1 MMFKGRY
8 SRRAET
14 IEKNEEKAIEELVTK
29 LQLNNNNTAG
39 IILFCSAD
47 YNLDVL
53 SSAIRN
59 NFTCPIVACTTAGE
73 IGSTYSTGGIVGI
86 SFSEEV
92 FKFHTVNINQLHQ
105 TNRESIKFLIDKIKP
120 NLAYANNFDSA
131 NMFGFLLI
139 DGLSVMEET
148 ITAALYSLL
157 EGVHIIGGSAGDS
170 LKFKET
176 KIYDSGKFISDSAVL
191 ALIETKL
198 PFETF
203 KLQHFVPSDMDM
215 VITSADS
222 STRTVYEINGE
233 PAAEEYAELIGLDAK
248 ELSSQVFA
256 MYPVMLQIG
265 NDWYV
270 RSIEKVNEDGSLTF
284 FCAIDEG
291 LPLTV
296 AKGVGLVETL
306 QDKVKEIQEKFS
318 RIELTIGCD
327 CILRRLEINEKK
339 KANDVIDTLS
349 KINFI
354 GFSTFGEQYNSIHV
368 NQTLTGVVFGSE
380 VKE

>member
-1 MMFKGRY
+1 MLKGNY
-8 SRRAET
+8 SKRAET
-14 IEKNEEKAIEELVTK
+14 AEKNEKKAIEELADK
-29 LQLNNNNTAG
+29 LQFDDTAG

-47 YNLDVL
+47 YNLDML
-53 SSAIRN
+53 ASSIHS
-59 NFTCPIVACTTAGE
+59 NFRCPIVACTTAGE

-86 SFSEEV
+86 AFSEKV
-92 FKFHTVNINQLHQ
+92 FKFHTVNINPLHQ
-105 TNRESIKFLIDKIKP
+105 ANRESIKVLTDKIQP
-120 NLAYANNFDSA
+120 NLAYANNFDSTK
-131 NMFGFLLI
+131 MFGFLLI
-139 DGLSVMEET
+139 DGLSIMEET

-157 EGVHIIGGSAGDS
+157 DGVHIIGGSAGDS
-170 LKFKET
+170 LNFKET
-176 KIYDSGKFISDSAVL
+176 RIYDAGKFISDSAVL

-222 STRTVYEINGE
+222 STRTVFEINGE
-233 PAAEEYAELIGLDAK
+233 PAAEEYADLIGLEAK

-306 QDKVKEIQEKFS
+306 QTKVKEIQEKFTN
-318 RIELTIGCD
+318 IELTIGCD
-327 CILRRLEINEKK
+327 CILRRLEINEKN
-339 KANDVIDTLS
+339 KADEVINALAPL
-349 KINFI
+349 NFL
-354 GFSTFGEQYNSIHV
+354 GFSTFGEQFNSIHV
-368 NQTLTGVVFGSE
+368 NQTLTGVVFGAE